1 MKIVVIIP
9 TYNEKENIEKMLP
22 HLEDEVFPHIKEHDM
37 FILVADDTSPDGTA
51 EVVRTAMKKS
61 KNIELLNGSKQ
72 GLGAAYVRAMHYAM
86 DEMKADAVIEFD
98 ADFQHDP
105 KGIIDLVEAMDK
117 GYDYVIGSRYIK
129 GGEIPKEWG
138 IHRKFMSFF
147 GGLFAR
153 IVLLHFNV
161 HDMTSGF
168 KLTKTSILKQI
179 DIDHLYS
186 KYYAYK
192 IQILHDLLL
201 KKAKMVEVPVIFY
214 ERVRGSSKIEQK
226 DLFDSFYV
234 VIRLRLRDSKK
245 FIKFLMVGGFGFIL
259 NALILRVLVDGGG
272 WHPASAN
279 LVGAAAAIF
288 SNYNFNNLWTF
299 KEARAKTVLQYF
311 LKMLQFYLTSSIG
324 VILIQTGT
332 IFIGTHLVGQE
343 HYFEFFILGTF
354 FLLIWNFTLYN
365 KIIWRKK

>member
-22 HLEDEVFPHIKEHDM
+22 HLEGEIFPKVKGHNLS
-37 FILVADDTSPDGTA
+37 ILVADDKSPDGTA
-51 EVVRTAMKKS
+51 DVVRESMKKWD
-61 KNIELLNGSKQ
+61 NIELIIGEKE

-86 DEMKADAVIEFD
+86 DEMKADAIIEFD
-98 ADFQHDP
+98 ADFQHDSR
-105 KGIIDLVEAMDK
+105 GIISLIETMDK
-117 GYDYVIGSRYIK
+117 GYDYVIASRYIK

-138 IHRKFMSFF
+138 IHRKFISYF

-153 IVLLHFNV
+153 VVLLHFNI

-168 KLTKTSILKQI
+168 KLTKTDYLRKI
-179 DIDHLYS
+179 DLDHLYS

-192 IQILHDLLL
+192 IHILHDLLL
-201 KKAKMVEVPVIFY
+201 KGAKTTEVPTIFY

-234 VIRLRLRDSKK
+234 VVRLRLRDSKK

-259 NALILRVLVDGGG
+259 NAVILRLLVDGVG
-272 WHPASAN
+272 WHPAPAN

-299 KEARAKTVLQYF
+299 KESRAKTVWQYF
-311 LKMLQFYLTSSIG
+311 FKMLQFYLTSSTG

-332 IFIGTHLVGQE
+332 IFVGTHFVGQE
-343 HYFEFFILGTF
+343 YYFQFFILGTF

-365 KIIWRKK
+365 KVIWRKK